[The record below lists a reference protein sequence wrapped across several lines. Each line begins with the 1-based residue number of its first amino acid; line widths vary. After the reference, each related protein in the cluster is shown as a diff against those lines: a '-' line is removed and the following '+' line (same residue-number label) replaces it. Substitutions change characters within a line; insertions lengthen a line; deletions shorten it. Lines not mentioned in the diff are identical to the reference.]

1 MDSVGGAPSFPIPIL
16 VAVTALLAIPLY
28 LAARGL
34 RGDAARFLI
43 GAIWLRY
50 ILSVFHVITYRDF
63 GAGLS
68 LTAVGSNLVTGF
80 GLLIID
86 KRYLL
91 LKALLP
97 VYTLILI
104 ALASAQLKVGMFT
117 ALDTVVKYI
126 YFCMLLLATYDAL
139 KDNPPG
145 ELFCGLKIG
154 RGECGD

>member
-68 LTAVGSNLVTGF
+68 PTAVGSILVTGF
-80 GLLIID
+80 RSDERRVG
-86 KRYLL
+86 KEGVGTCRSRW
-91 LKALLP
+91 LP
-97 VYTLILI
+97 YH
-104 ALASAQLKVGMFT
+104 
-117 ALDTVVKYI
+117 
-126 YFCMLLLATYDAL
+126 
-139 KDNPPG
+139 
-145 ELFCGLKIG
+145 
-154 RGECGD
+154 

>member
-1 MDSVGGAPSFPIPIL
+1 MLRRPPGSTRTHTLSPYTTLFR
-16 VAVTALLAIPLY
+16 VAVTALLASPLY

-68 LTAVGSNLVTGF
+68 LTAVGSILVTGF

-97 VYTLILI
+97 VY
-104 ALASAQLKVGMFT
+104 ADRKS
-117 ALDTVVKYI
+117 VV
-126 YFCMLLLATYDAL
+126 
-139 KDNPPG
+139 
-145 ELFCGLKIG
+145 
-154 RGECGD
+154 

>member
-68 LTAVGSNLVTGF
+68 LTAVGSILVTGF

-97 VYTLILI
+97 VYALILI
-104 ALASAQLKVGMFT
+104 ALASAQLNAGMFT
-117 ALDTVVKYI
+117 ALRSEEHTSELQSLMRSSYAV
-126 YFCMLLLATYDAL
+126 FCLTKKKTNKNLS
-139 KDNPPG
+139 
-145 ELFCGLKIG
+145 
-154 RGECGD
+154 R

>member
-1 MDSVGGAPSFPIPIL
+1 MGSVVVAPSFPIPIL

-68 LTAVGSNLVTGF
+68 LTAVGSILVTGF
-80 GLLIID
+80 GLRSEEHTSELQSLM
-86 KRYLL
+86 RNSSAVFC
-91 LKALLP
+91 LKKKNN
-97 VYTLILI
+97 T
-104 ALASAQLKVGMFT
+104 KT
-117 ALDTVVKYI
+117 T
-126 YFCMLLLATYDAL
+126 
-139 KDNPPG
+139 N
-145 ELFCGLKIG
+145 
-154 RGECGD
+154 